1 MKSWTPVAFFALLW
15 ALVLAAYS
23 NSEMRSLV
31 ASLGN
36 GYIRLSDANY
46 KKHLY
51 GHREYD
57 LILFMTSQAPQ
68 LNCALC
74 REYTPT
80 FEAAAHLF
88 FQTYPNGVDSGND
101 VYFLY
106 ADFLDGRKLFE
117 EMGLDTIP
125 KLFYLPPSPATTKDT
140 VFVKETSQ
148 FPFYQ
153 GDFLELTLQ
162 WITQVTGHNVEIH
175 TPPDYGKMAVN
186 AVAAFATVLL
196 FRRYRSHVFAIFLSS
211 FVWGTGTIILVLL
224 FISGQMFNQIRSV
237 PFMNEKPEGTEVIS
251 PNAQMQYGVETQI
264 VSSLYGLLGIALI
277 FLTNR
282 ASAIKNAKVQFLA
295 VTLLTV
301 LVYFLYSVF
310 MSIFN
315 LKYRGYPFMLFGFSG
330 L

>member
-1 MKSWTPVAFFALLW
+1 MTPVAFFAFLW
-15 ALVLAAYS
+15 VLALAAYS

-31 ASLGN
+31 ESLGK
-36 GYIRLSDANY
+36 GYIRLTEANY

-51 GHREYD
+51 GHRDYD
-57 LILFMTSQAPQ
+57 VILFMTSQAPQ

-80 FEAAAHLF
+80 FEAAAHLYV
-88 FQTYPNGVDSGND
+88 QTYPNGVESGKD

-106 ADFLDGRKLFE
+106 ADFLDGKKLFE

-125 KLFYLPPSPATTKDT
+125 KLFHLASTPESTKDS
-140 VFVKETSQ
+140 VFQKETNQ

-153 GDFLELTLQ
+153 GNFMELTLQ
-162 WITQVTGHNVEIH
+162 WILQVTGHHVDVH
-175 TPPDYGKMAVN
+175 TPPDYGKMVFN
-186 AVAAFATVLL
+186 AIATFATVLL
-196 FRRYRSHVFAIFLSS
+196 FKRYRAQVFAIFLSS
-211 FVWGTGTIILVLL
+211 FLWGAATILLVLL
-224 FISGQMFNQIRSV
+224 FISGQMFTQIRSV
-237 PFMNEKPEGTEVIS
+237 PFMNEKPSGAEIIS

-264 VSSLYGLLGIALI
+264 VSSLYGLLGITFI
-277 FLTNR
+277 FLANR
-282 ASAIKNAKVQFLA
+282 ASTIKNAKVQFLA

-315 LKYRGYPFMLFGFSG
+315 IKYRGYPFMLFGIPG
-330 L
+330 I